1 MFSDDAPRIVQVQ
14 PTQKRGESA
23 RARNGVVHGEQF
35 EYEEIG
41 DDELAGENR
50 RRGRRVGEK
59 SVDDSDKAFVASSEK
74 EGCVSAAS

>member
-1 MFSDDAPRIVQVQ
+1 MLSDNASRIVQVQ
-14 PTQKRGESA
+14 FAQKRGESA

-41 DDELAGENR
+41 DDELAGEDR
-50 RRGRRVGEK
+50 WGRRRVGEK